1 MHRHLITCMVNFF
14 WFEVVYPVKP
24 KAAWSADAARIKR
37 INRAAKLRFV
47 RLAFHGERERENY
60 SFGAGNRVCTF
71 YDIVLQTIIE
81 LPF

>member
-1 MHRHLITCMVNFF
+1 MVNFF

-47 RLAFHGERERENY
+47 RLAFHGEREREKTTALAPATG
-60 SFGAGNRVCTF
+60 SALSMT
-71 YDIVLQTIIE
+71 
-81 LPF
+81 